1 MTLYCILFL
10 VLFFFL
16 FNMIQSLSNDPLT
29 KNHKLHQINHIQTR
43 DLTIIPLP
51 PPPIEIPTYEPTPAP
66 ILSPT
71 PSPSFSQAPTKTT
84 TTNANSNSL
93 NAAFDVHT
101 SEGEGVIATIVIV
114 VVLIVFGITSYC
126 FIYKNKFST
135 KDKAYNSMNMDTARP
150 DSADLESPRF
160 SQIASPS
167 SAVPRTNLVPVAL
180 IK

>member
-1 MTLYCILFL
+1 MTINFILFL
-10 VLFFFL
+10 FL
-16 FNMIQSLSNDPLT
+16 HNFAHASTTNEASTNY
-29 KNHKLHQINHIQTR
+29 KLNQINHIQTR
-43 DLTIIPLP
+43 DLTITPLP
-51 PPPIEIPTYEPTPAP
+51 PPPIEIPTFEPTLAP

-71 PSPSFSQAPTKTT
+71 PSPSFSQAPTKATT
-84 TTNANSNSL
+84 TNSNSL
-93 NAAFDVHT
+93 SAAFDVHT

-114 VVLIVFGITSYC
+114 VVFIVFGITSYC
-126 FIYKNKFST
+126 FLYKNKFSDKS
-135 KDKAYNSMNMDTARP
+135 KDKAYNSMNIDTARP